1 MQGIEETIISLRP
14 DWRPEDIEV
23 VSYLEGG
30 YSNRNYRIRHTGQ
43 DYVVR
48 IPEATQPFVD
58 RAHESVWY
66 KKLPASVGPA
76 PLAHDIH
83 TGAML
88 SEWVTGVLLVDHWR
102 DHDSESLVHYL
113 HALHSSLPDAR
124 RAYPLNDLLKQYGV
138 QEFSVRPSTVGTTC
152 HNDLNPWN
160 ILVTETGWV
169 TLDWEF
175 VGHHDPLF
183 DLVGLHQGLELPM
196 QELPSLTDLYQE
208 LAGTS
213 DSNVESRMH
222 ACLFNFWLREYGW
235 AEHQLSLGNDR
246 PEVAE
251 QRETALEHLRSG
263 L

>member
-1 MQGIEETIISLRP
+1 VQGIEETIVSLRP
-14 DWRPEDIEV
+14 DWRPDEIEV

-30 YSNRNYRIRHTGQ
+30 YSNRNYRIRYAGC

-58 RAHESVWY
+58 RAHESNWF
-66 KKLPASVGPA
+66 KKLPASVGPV
-76 PLAHDIH
+76 PLAHDAQ

-88 SEWVTGVLLVDHWR
+88 SEWVTGILLVDHWQ

-113 HALHSSLPDAR
+113 HTLHRSLPDAGR
-124 RAYPLNDLLKQYGV
+124 VYPLNSLVRQYGV
-138 QEFSVRPSTVGTTC
+138 HEFNVRPSAVGGTC

-183 DLVGLHQGLELPM
+183 DLVGLHQGLALPM
-196 QELPSLTDLYQE
+196 HELSSLADLYQD
-208 LAGTS
+208 LTGTS
-213 DSNVESRMH
+213 DPTVGTRMQ

-235 AEHQLSLGNDR
+235 AQHQLALGNDR
-246 PEVAE
+246 QEVAE